1 MAIDLT
7 NLVCLVTG
15 ADEGIGKG
23 LVLGFLKRGAKVAAG
38 LLHADQSAAAIQP
51 ALPLQMD
58 VTRPDQI
65 KAAVEKTIKAFG
77 RIDVL
82 INNAGI
88 YPRKHAS
95 ELKFE
100 HWRQVLDLNLDG
112 AFLCCE
118 AVIPHMIKQKSGSI
132 INVGSVCFSLGLP
145 FMAHYEASKGGL
157 VGMTHGMCRDL
168 GPHGIRVNCIHP
180 GAVLTEGEMRSYEGK
195 MGEEELAAE
204 TKQQSIPGR
213 ITPASIEPVF
223 AFLASSE
230 SGDITGQSLIVDRG
244 WLLS

>member
-1 MAIDLT
+1 MAVDLT

-38 LLHADQSAAAIQP
+38 LLHANPSAAGVKP

-58 VTRPDQI
+58 VTRPDQV
-65 KAAVEKTIKAFG
+65 KTAVEKTVKEFG

-88 YPRKHAS
+88 YPRKHAA

-100 HWRQVLDLNLDG
+100 HWRQVMDLNLDG
-112 AFLCCE
+112 TFLCCQ
-118 AVIPHMIKQKSGSI
+118 AVIPHMMKQKSGSI
-132 INVGSVCFSLGLP
+132 INVGSVCFPLGLP
-145 FMAHYEASKGGL
+145 LMAHYEASKGGI

-180 GAVLTEGEMRSYEGK
+180 GAILTEGEMRLYK
-195 MGEEELAAE
+195 DKPDELAAE
-204 TKQQSIPGR
+204 ARQQSIPGR
-213 ITPASIEPVF
+213 LSPTSIEPVF

-230 SGDITGQSLIVDRG
+230 SSDITGQSLIVDRG
-244 WLLS
+244 WVLS